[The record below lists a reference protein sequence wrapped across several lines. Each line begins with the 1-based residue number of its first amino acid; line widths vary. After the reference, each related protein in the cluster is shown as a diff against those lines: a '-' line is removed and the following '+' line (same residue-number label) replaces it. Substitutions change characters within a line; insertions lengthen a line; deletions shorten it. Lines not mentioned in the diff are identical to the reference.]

1 MTESIAPATPD
12 GPLLSVRALSIGYG
26 HQAILPPVSFELKPG
41 QVTSIVGHNGS
52 GKSTLLKTILGLQ
65 PKVGGEIRRANHTRI
80 GYVPQREA
88 MDPIYP
94 IRVTELVETGRYGIR
109 GVGRLLH
116 ASDHKLVQEAMEATG
131 VHRMGKRLF
140 RTLSG
145 GEQQRALLARA
156 LCIQPNLLVLD
167 EPTASMDERGASEA
181 MKLTLDLAR
190 QSNAAILMVNH
201 FIDLVAQVSHQVV
214 LLDRDHQAAQVGDPA
229 ELLKHRGR
237 VYGG

>member
-1 MTESIAPATPD
+1 MTET
-12 GPLLSVRALSIGYG
+12 GPLLTVKNLRIGYG
-26 HQAILPPVSFELKPG
+26 NSSILPSVSFELKPG

-52 GKSTLLKTILGLQ
+52 GKSTLLKTLLGLM
-65 PKVGGEIRRANHTRI
+65 PKVSGDIHRAPHARL
-80 GYVPQREA
+80 GYVPQRES

-94 IRVTELVETGRYGIR
+94 IRVVELVQTGRYGAR
-109 GVGRLLH
+109 GVGRLLQT
-116 ASDHKLVQEAMEATG
+116 SDWDLIRLAMEATG
-131 VHRMGKRLF
+131 TRPLAKRLF

-181 MKLTLDLAR
+181 MKLTLDLAK

-201 FIDLVAQVSHQVV
+201 FIDLVEQVSDQVV
-214 LLDRDHQAAQVGDPA
+214 LLDRDHQAALVGSPT
-229 ELLKHRGR
+229 ELLKNRGR
-237 VYGG
+237 VYG